1 MEAAW
6 KAILVESD
14 RRCDLHMRVR
24 EDLNLRVNNQLKS
37 WQKENYHKSMMQ
49 LKEKKDMEDQFKKVQ
64 KPWAK
69 LLAKVNK
76 AKTDYH
82 NACKAEKTAINQER
96 NASGDSA
103 MSPDQVSQTHVSVK
117 TSSIFLKFK
126 ISNLL
131 IQSLDFVPCFMT
143 FLV

>member
-14 RRCDLHMRVR
+14 RRCDLHMGLR
-24 EDLNLRVNNQLKS
+24 EDLNLKVNNQLKQ

-49 LKEKKDMEDQFKKVQ
+49 LKEKKDMEDAFKKVQ

-76 AKTDYH
+76 AKLDYH
-82 NACKAEKTAINQER
+82 NACKAERSAINLER
-96 NASGDSA
+96 NATGDSA
-103 MSPDQVSQTHVSVK
+103 MSPDQVSQSHVSV
-117 TSSIFLKFK
+117 SRLS
-126 ISNLL
+126 
-131 IQSLDFVPCFMT
+131 
-143 FLV
+143 